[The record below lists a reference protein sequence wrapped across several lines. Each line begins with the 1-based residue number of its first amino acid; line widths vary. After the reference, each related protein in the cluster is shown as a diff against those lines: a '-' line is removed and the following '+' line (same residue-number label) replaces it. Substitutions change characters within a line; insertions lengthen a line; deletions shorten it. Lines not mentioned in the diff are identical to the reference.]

1 MIQVIQGSI
10 HGQEELKEESMARI
24 KQLPSGWG
32 TKDKI
37 QFKERLLIA
46 WFFFLIRAT

>member
-1 MIQVIQGSI
+1 MTLVTQDSI
-10 HGQEELKEESMARI
+10 EGQEELKEESKGI

>member
-1 MIQVIQGSI
+1 MTLVTQDSI
-10 HGQEELKEESMARI
+10 EGQEELKEERTERI
-24 KQLPSGWG
+24 TQLPSGWG
-32 TKDKI
+32 TKDQI